1 MGCQE
6 LWCISGGS
14 LLSAGL
20 ARPMSLRLVGGG
32 SRCDGRLEIF
42 WHGTWGRVLD
52 DHWDLEE
59 ARVVCRQLHCGEVEA
74 AYIPPRAQRGMG
86 PVWLHGVQCAG
97 HEASLSLCSTS
108 LPKATGIMEDVGAV
122 CRGEQHC
129 TSHRHSSGQ
138 AGSL

>member
-1 MGCQE
+1 
-6 LWCISGGS
+6 
-14 LLSAGL
+14 
-20 ARPMSLRLVGGG
+20 MSLRLVGGG